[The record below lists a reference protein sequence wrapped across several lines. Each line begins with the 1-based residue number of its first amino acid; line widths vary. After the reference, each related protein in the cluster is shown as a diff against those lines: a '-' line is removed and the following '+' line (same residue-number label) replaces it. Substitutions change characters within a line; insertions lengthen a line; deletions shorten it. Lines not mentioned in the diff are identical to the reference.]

1 MAAPRLKVYQAELGF
16 YDTVV
21 AAPNQKAALAAWG
34 VRQNLFAQG
43 EARVTK
49 DAAAIAAALEH
60 PQTPLKRPLGSA
72 DPFTLEPGLP
82 SVPERPRKAKGKAK
96 GDAGAKTAPKAPAKP
111 APPDR
116 SRLAAAEKA
125 LARMEDRHARDEA
138 AFEAEADDLA
148 RRRAKA
154 RAEHSAA
161 RKAARAKLDE
171 ARAAYRRAGGEV

>member
-43 EARVTK
+43 EARVTE
-49 DAAAIAAALEH
+49 DAAAVAAALEH

-82 SVPERPRKAKGKAK
+82 SVPDRPRKAKAK
-96 GDAGAKTAPKAPAKP
+96 GEAGGKTAPRAPAKP

-125 LARMEDRHARDEA
+125 LARLEDRHARDEA

-161 RKAARAKLDE
+161 RKTARAKLAQ
-171 ARAAYRRAGGEV
+171 ARAAYRRAGGEA